1 VVPSPFSLAFS
12 GPRLA
17 RIEHSPQ
24 WRDGR
29 FRNRRPRVDGPISH
43 GIWKFAFGGSPNR
56 KPSAPIPT
64 VARVRADYDAPPKSG
79 LRVTWLG
86 HSTSLLEI
94 DGHRVLIDPMWSE
107 RASPLP
113 LVGPRRFYPSPLPI
127 DQIPSFDFVLL
138 SHDHADHLD
147 PAAIRTLGA
156 RGARFIAPLGVG
168 ARLEAWGVSARS
180 IEELD
185 WWDSIGV
192 AGLTLTATP
201 ARHFSGR
208 SLNDRDR
215 TLWAGWSIAGS
226 SHRVYY
232 SGDSALDDAFV
243 EVGERLGPFD
253 LTMIEVGA
261 YDALWPDVHLGPEQ
275 AVRAHRLARGDVMLP
290 VHWGLFDLA
299 LHGWTEPIERVLA
312 AARAEGVRVITP
324 RPGELAEPA
333 VFGEPTRWWPELP
346 WRTAAEAPVQSTGV
360 AHLMDVAPGAL
371 AGR

>member
-1 VVPSPFSLAFS
+1 VPTPKFAGS
-12 GPRLA
+12 RLD
-17 RIEHSPQ
+17 RIELSPQ

-29 FRNRRPRVDGPISH
+29 FHNRRTRVDGPILH
-43 GIWKFAFGGSPNR
+43 GVWKFAFGGSPNR

-64 VARVRADYDAPPKSG
+64 VARVRGDYDAPPASG

-86 HSTSLLEI
+86 HSTTLLEI
-94 DGHRVLIDPMWSE
+94 GGRRVLIDPVYSE

-113 LVGPRRFYPSPLPI
+113 RFGPRRFYPSPLPI
-127 DQIPSFDFVLL
+127 DELPAFDVVLL

-147 PAAIRTLGA
+147 PAAIRTLSA
-156 RGARFIAPLGVG
+156 RGAHFIAPLGVG
-168 ARLEAWGVSARS
+168 ARLDAWGVPGRD

-185 WWDSIGV
+185 WWDSTTV

-208 SLNDRDR
+208 SINDRDR
-215 TLWAGWSIAGS
+215 TLWAGWVIAS
-226 SHRVYY
+226 ERHRVLY
-232 SGDSALDDAFV
+232 SGDSALDDAFI
-243 EVGERLGPFD
+243 EIGERLGPFD
-253 LTMIEVGA
+253 LTMIEIGA

-275 AVRAHRLARGDVMLP
+275 AVRAHRLAGGDVMLP

-312 AARAEGVRVITP
+312 AARTEGVRVITP

-333 VFGEPTRWWPELP
+333 TFGAPERWWPELP
-346 WRTAAEAPVQSTGV
+346 WRSAEEAPVQSTGV
-360 AHLMDVAPGAL
+360 AHLMAPSFPVL
-371 AGR
+371 ARA